1 MELALALLK
10 IKEQKVIAP
19 TTNPK
24 RRKTMK
30 VKELIKALLEKPQD
44 AEVFYLTGD
53 SGMYQV
59 NTVKSAAAIHDEVK
73 EITGDEF
80 VVLV

>member
-1 MELALALLK
+1 
-10 IKEQKVIAP
+10 
-19 TTNPK
+19 
-24 RRKTMK
+24 MK
-30 VKELIKALLEKPQD
+30 VKELIKALSVQPQD

-59 NTVKSAAAIHDEVK
+59 NAVKSATAVSADVK
-73 EITGDEF
+73 EVTGDKF